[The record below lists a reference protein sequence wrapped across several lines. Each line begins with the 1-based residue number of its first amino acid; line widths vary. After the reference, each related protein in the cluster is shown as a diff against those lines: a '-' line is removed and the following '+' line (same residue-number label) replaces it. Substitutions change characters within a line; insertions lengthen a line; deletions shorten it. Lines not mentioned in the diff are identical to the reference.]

1 MSKQDE
7 CVKVVV
13 RIRPMS
19 GEEIRNG
26 NLVSADAFPDKVT
39 PHSYILMH
47 TYIDSTLSLILMHV

>member
-26 NLVSADAFPDKVT
+26 NLVSADAFPDKV
-39 PHSYILMH
+39 IIH
-47 TYIDSTLSLILMHV
+47 TYRLITASIAV